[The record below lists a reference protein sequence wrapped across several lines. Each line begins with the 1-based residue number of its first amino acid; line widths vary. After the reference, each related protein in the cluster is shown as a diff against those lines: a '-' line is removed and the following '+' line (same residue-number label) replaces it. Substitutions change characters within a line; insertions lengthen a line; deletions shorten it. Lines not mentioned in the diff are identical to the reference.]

1 MRSLKIALPELI
13 LKHQHTAH
21 SDCSIH
27 RKTVTE
33 QPLLQAPLT
42 VFRASNSALLVLVV
56 SVVVGSAV
64 DTQGFPP
71 ISRNPTAHPLTRPD
85 KFTSAL
91 LPRLSSFRP
100 LASCRCRCRRRRR
113 FLVAHLQIFRNPT
126 HLYLCTRGG
135 SRLSLRQHPPQ
146 RKYRS
151 PSLSIPVAT
160 RCSTQRTNERQCTI
174 NTQNN
179 SERSPL
185 SAFLCS

>member
-21 SDCSIH
+21 NDCSIH

-71 ISRNPTAHPLTRPD
+71 ISQNPTTHPLTRPD

-100 LASCRCRCRRRRR
+100 LASCRCRCRRR
-113 FLVAHLQIFRNPT
+113 FLVAHLQILRNPT

-135 SRLSLRQHPPQ
+135 SRLSPAASTTTQIQITLPFDTSSNASFDTTDERTTMHNKHTEQF
-146 RKYRS
+146 RE
-151 PSLSIPVAT
+151 IPA
-160 RCSTQRTNERQCTI
+160 
-174 NTQNN
+174 
-179 SERSPL
+179 
-185 SAFLCS
+185 